1 MDYYYLKDIIL
12 GLKKEYD
19 NYSFILNDLNL
30 WDKNEDLRKI
40 GVVLKRAQYF
50 ITCNGKYYGD
60 VDFDE
65 PLIRNK
71 LSPKEDL
78 NILENQGQQ
87 LNFFDFPVLSYSP
100 AISKVD
106 DLHSSVLGQ
115 L

>member
-1 MDYYYLKDIIL
+1 M
-12 GLKKEYD
+12 
-19 NYSFILNDLNL
+19 
-30 WDKNEDLRKI
+30 
-40 GVVLKRAQYF
+40 VLKRAQYF

-78 NILENQGQQ
+78 ISENQGQQ
-87 LNFFDFPVLSYSP
+87 LNFFDFPVFSSSP

-106 DLHSSVLGQ
+106 DPSFISFRTIIGGYYESIFT
-115 L
+115 